1 MPHTAK
7 QAEYIREAHHRWN
20 MKGGATRSGKTYLDY
35 RWVIP
40 KRLRDRSGKE
50 GLNVILG
57 VTKATIERNV
67 LSPMRDIYGDVL
79 VGYIGSDNT
88 VGLFGEKVYA
98 LGAEKLSQVS
108 KLRGSSIKYCYGDE
122 VADWSRD
129 VFDLLKSRL
138 DKEYSCFDG
147 TFNPKDPLHWLKEFI
162 DSDADVYY
170 QTYSIDD
177 NPFLDQ
183 TFVSELKKEYSGTSL
198 YDRYILGLW
207 AASEGALFT
216 TYPEYTDDESML
228 YDGIAHIDAAYGGS
242 DGTAFTCAKKTI
254 TEDGVKIYMFGKL
267 RNQHIDTLMDVF
279 MDDMN
284 RFRCSPVYM
293 ERNADKGF
301 VGREFHRKGQ
311 LVRLYDEH
319 ENKFKK
325 IATFLRKWWPS
336 IVFLKGTDKKY
347 IEQIMAYNEGAEH
360 DDAPDS
366 AACICRVLDNRSG
379 IPYQS
384 PLFGGKL

>member
-1 MPHTAK
+1 MLHTPK

-35 RWVIP
+35 RWIIPHRIRERMGKDGLTVIM
-40 KRLRDRSGKE
+40 
-50 GLNVILG
+50 G

-67 LSPMRDIYGDVL
+67 LEPMRRIYGDTL

-88 VGLFGEKVYA
+88 VGLFGERCYA

-122 VADWSRD
+122 VADWSED
-129 VFDLLKSRL
+129 VFNLLKSRL
-138 DKEYSCFDG
+138 DKSYSLFDG
-147 TFNPKDPLHWLKEFI
+147 TFNPKDPLHWLKQFI

-177 NPFLDQ
+177 NPFLDSGI
-183 TFVSELKKEYSGTSL
+183 VSELKKEYAGTVL
-198 YDRYILGLW
+198 YERYILGLW

-216 TYPEYTDDESML
+216 IYPQFTDDESLL
-228 YDGIAHIDAAYGGS
+228 YDGIAHIDAAFGGADS
-242 DGTAFTCAKKTI
+242 TAFTCAKRTG
-254 TEDGVKIYMFGKL
+254 DKIYMFGKL
-267 RNQHIDTLMDVF
+267 RNQHVDTLMDVF
-279 MDDMN
+279 ADDTH
-284 RFRCSPVYM
+284 RLRCSPIYL
-293 ERNADKGF
+293 ETNADKGF
-301 VGREFHRKGQ
+301 VGKEFKRMGE
-311 LVRLYDEH
+311 LVKLYDETQ
-319 ENKFKK
+319 NKFFK

-336 IVFLKGTDKKY
+336 IVFLRGTDKKY

-366 AACICRVLDNRSG
+366 AACICRILDRRSG
-379 IPYQS
+379 VPYTS
-384 PLFGGKL
+384 PFKG